1 MVGMGVPGRETSMAQ
16 GQRLEDCNIF
26 QEPHI
31 IEHSWY
37 VGVRQED
44 VVGKGL
50 GKGEAGQDLDK
61 ILEDLIHLAME
72 FRQFR
77 PYSHHPHND
86 AGVI

>member
-37 VGVRQED
+37 VGVRWED

-61 ILEDLIHLAME
+61 ILEDLSILLWNLDSSVHTAITHTMML
-72 FRQFR
+72 
-77 PYSHHPHND
+77 
-86 AGVI
+86 G